1 MARAVVW
8 FGTRNNSLQSDE
20 HFSPKLQVRSHAD
33 SSARSTRQMSLLC
46 GHQSQMLQA
55 KAKEI
60 SAFHCS
66 AEAWSCHAEGRH
78 GSSAIQYEGYG
89 PVTPNISS
97 DKPCE

>member
-1 MARAVVW
+1 
-8 FGTRNNSLQSDE
+8 
-20 HFSPKLQVRSHAD
+20 
-33 SSARSTRQMSLLC
+33 
-46 GHQSQMLQA
+46 MLQA

-89 PVTPNISS
+89 PVMPNISS